1 MVRCFLIGK
10 EEVHRN
16 AAVFLWHKAQSEATL
31 FNVPVNNKPP
41 QTKTSSMQLI
51 SKYFGHFPGFQLTL
65 SASSLGYRVDCNS
78 LKLQA
83 WDAHIIEEIYQPRKK
98 KISTFC
104 LMKQKQKALSKV
116 FGYQSCCKMGGEQ
129 LNAFCILHL
138 KNNRL
143 V

>member
-31 FNVPVNNKPP
+31 LNVPVNNKKKK
-41 QTKTSSMQLI
+41 QTKMSSMQLI
-51 SKYFGHFPGFQLTL
+51 SKYSGHFSGFRLTI

-83 WDAHIIEEIYQPRKK
+83 WDAILLRRSTNLGKK
-98 KISTFC
+98 NLCSFK
-104 LMKQKQKALSKV
+104 
-116 FGYQSCCKMGGEQ
+116 
-129 LNAFCILHL
+129 
-138 KNNRL
+138 
-143 V
+143 

>member
-1 MVRCFLIGK
+1 MFPGGVTPFLLVRLSWNPTPFTFLNENGNLVISQMVRCSLIGK

-16 AAVFLWHKAQSEATL
+16 AAVFLWHKAQSEAAL

-51 SKYFGHFPGFQLTL
+51 SKYFGHFPGFRLTL

-83 WDAHIIEEIYQPRKK
+83 WDARIIEEIYQPRKK
-98 KISTFC
+98 K
-104 LMKQKQKALSKV
+104 
-116 FGYQSCCKMGGEQ
+116 YQRS
-129 LNAFCILHL
+129 
-138 KNNRL
+138 